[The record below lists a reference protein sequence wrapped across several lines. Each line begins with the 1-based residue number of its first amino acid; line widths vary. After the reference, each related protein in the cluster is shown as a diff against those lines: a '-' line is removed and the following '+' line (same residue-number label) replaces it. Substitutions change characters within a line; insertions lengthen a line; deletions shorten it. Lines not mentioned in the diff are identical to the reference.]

1 MYTSPCS
8 QTMFSMVYF
17 QKWNCQLVHTIYRL
31 LPLSAIAKLASRVT
45 PMCIIDHALE
55 MPFPY
60 IITNTRYYQS
70 FKVLLVRQG
79 AKCVFICIFL
89 ITDGTKYFSYFFF
102 AIQVLSSIHCLT
114 MSLLFFPLYYLYFLV
129 DLHKFFLIFLID
141 YPFGLHEWQR
151 SFRVCGFSFH
161 IIYGVFK
168 CVGLLHFNVY
178 NLSFVFFIVI
188 KDTQH
193 KIYHQ

>member
-45 PMCIIDHALE
+45 PTCIIGHALE

-89 ITDGTKYFSYFFF
+89 ITDGAKYFSYIFF

-129 DLHKFFLIFLID
+129 DRSYRKTYYFLD
-141 YPFGLHEWQR
+141 RKTQCE
-151 SFRVCGFSFH
+151 
-161 IIYGVFK
+161 
-168 CVGLLHFNVY
+168 
-178 NLSFVFFIVI
+178 
-188 KDTQH
+188 KDTSFKLFNKWNAIPIKKKNNIGFLFRSQ
-193 KIYHQ
+193 INEF